1 MLNPLCAEFKAPLS
15 YTFSHYFQCKT
26 FYFSNEIFYKL
37 KRLKHTQS
45 EVPAVRKICH
55 PSSEYFGYV
64 QDDLS
69 ARIGRKLMFVVL
81 SSKNLTAS
89 CRTTTCFMKKA
100 MTKLA
105 FTELIKA
112 FS

>member
-1 MLNPLCAEFKAPLS
+1 MLDQLCAEFKAPLP
-15 YTFSHYFQCKT
+15 YTFSHYFQSKV

-37 KRLKHTQS
+37 KRLKHTHS
-45 EVPAVRKICH
+45 EVPDVQKICH
-55 PSSEYFGYV
+55 HSSEYFGYV

-69 ARIGRKLMFVVL
+69 ARIGRELIFVVL
-81 SSKNLTAS
+81 SSKNLAAS

-105 FTELIKA
+105 YTELIKA

>member
-1 MLNPLCAEFKAPLS
+1 MLDQLCAEFKAPLP
-15 YTFSHYFQCKT
+15 YTFSHYFQSKV

-37 KRLKHTQS
+37 KRLKHTHS
-45 EVPAVRKICH
+45 EVPDVQKICH
-55 PSSEYFGYV
+55 HSSEYFGYV

-69 ARIGRKLMFVVL
+69 ARIGRELIFVVL
-81 SSKNLTAS
+81 SSKNLAAS
-89 CRTTTCFMKKA
+89 CRTTTCFIKKA

>member
-1 MLNPLCAEFKAPLS
+1 MLDQLCGEFKAPLP
-15 YTFSHYFQCKT
+15 YTFSHYFQSKV

-37 KRLKHTQS
+37 KRLKHTHS
-45 EVPAVRKICH
+45 EVPDVQKICH
-55 PSSEYFGYV
+55 HSSEYFGYV

-69 ARIGRKLMFVVL
+69 ARIGRELIFVVL
-81 SSKNLTAS
+81 SSKNLAAS